1 VLKVLKVVKEF
12 KVLKVNKVSREFKVL
27 VDLRTL

>member
-27 VDLRTL
+27 VDLPTL